1 MRLLQD
7 AEDKTTK
14 NNTPVASERQTKET
28 KPTKRKRQYPYRK
41 VADLE
46 AEIAV
51 EENRVKELERTLASP
66 ELYREGAKVLEI
78 TQAFED
84 AKLKLKQ
91 LYDHWEESVELNG

>member
-1 MRLLQD
+1 MRLLI
-7 AEDKTTK
+7 E
-14 NNTPVASERQTKET
+14 PETKET
-28 KPTKRKRQYPYRK
+28 AKAVKEDARSTTKPAKRKRQFPYRK

-66 ELYREGAKVLEI
+66 ELYREGAKVMEI

-84 AKLKLKQ
+84 AKIKLKQ
-91 LYDHWEESVELNG
+91 LYDHWEEAVELNG